1 MTFKLDQS
9 SIYDLSLLSS
19 HLFGCGCNDERGKEN
34 FSRLLGTIYLFGVAR
49 LTDASCNLDAVKNL
63 YMLFDRDICIIE
75 HFIDQLYKRFYGQ
88 EYVDFFEKLSA
99 IAACYSQ
106 VQQLLRRINLNDIST
121 YAPWR
126 FVLYRLMVQ
135 TISHVESLNMYSKTD
150 ISRLPLYATMIQ
162 ACGGVDF
169 SRELDMFCHLVN
181 YPNDLRNGFA
191 QPNATANDT
200 QSALQSILNL
210 KIQSL
215 TIVPLSRRQSSKKS
229 QLCKSWS
236 SSEEEEDDDAPFEF
250 GDMQGH
256 ELVQENILP
265 ALDGCQ
271 DAIQILLSIEPF
283 PIDERIFDGIVFDQK
298 EIKVAEQTIVVASID
313 SSQDCKVVEQNLSDV
328 KTAVGQIAR
337 WRSPSLEAAKE
348 RYQKE
353 QSEKK
358 PKRFPY
364 RRQKKMQRVVAEVA
378 TLVTSDEK
386 TEVAIEKKP
395 ELLKTATATV
405 RNSRKTVQKVVQTPQ
420 QATGVANQQGS
431 PPVEQ
436 KKKKKS
442 NPYNKVWVR
451 NN

>member
-1 MTFKLDQS
+1 
-9 SIYDLSLLSS
+9 
-19 HLFGCGCNDERGKEN
+19 
-34 FSRLLGTIYLFGVAR
+34 
-49 LTDASCNLDAVKNL
+49 
-63 YMLFDRDICIIE
+63 
-75 HFIDQLYKRFYGQ
+75 
-88 EYVDFFEKLSA
+88 
-99 IAACYSQ
+99 
-106 VQQLLRRINLNDIST
+106 
-121 YAPWR
+121 
-126 FVLYRLMVQ
+126 
-135 TISHVESLNMYSKTD
+135 
-150 ISRLPLYATMIQ
+150 
-162 ACGGVDF
+162 
-169 SRELDMFCHLVN
+169 
-181 YPNDLRNGFA
+181 
-191 QPNATANDT
+191 
-200 QSALQSILNL
+200 
-210 KIQSL
+210 
-215 TIVPLSRRQSSKKS
+215 
-229 QLCKSWS
+229 
-236 SSEEEEDDDAPFEF
+236 
-250 GDMQGH
+250 MQGH